1 MEKPLSI
8 IITDIDFFI
17 EESTEERNEPII
29 RIKGRDKKGKVI
41 VIHAKG
47 FLPYFY
53 VKDLPQ
59 TQSTIQNLLQVKPE
73 FGEWIVRTEHVLK
86 RTYYQLRPVYLYKI
100 LGNNPWKIRGF
111 SKFLMDKGIK
121 CYENDVPFVSRF
133 LIDTGL
139 RALNTV
145 IVSEYEFLKEE
156 NEIKYYITHY
166 SNISPSEEETEYF
179 PLIVAFKIFID
190 LSDKGEGEKKTRTTY
205 LEEGS
210 RRIIGASVTWGRKGE
225 IKGKKHFILEND
237 SDEEE
242 EKLILDFWDFIHSL
256 SPDVL
261 VSFKGNSI
269 DLAYIIKRMNYFEIP
284 LNVCSPYPNGK
295 VKEPTTF
302 YGYRIS
308 GYMVYDLVSR
318 SRWMRLKTGQSRLTD
333 LVAAYL
339 DEKREVTS
347 SDINNLWIDAKIN
360 KDSQANLKL
369 EKTIDSDSTF
379 VYKLFVVLGFDEWLE
394 VMRIV
399 GIQPSKGIYSTAR
412 HLGEFEL
419 MRVIH
424 KNNTIIPSLP
434 TRKEKER
441 RRVNRPLAE
450 GGFVME
456 PKGTLHRAVLIADF
470 TSMYPSVI
478 VTHNIG
484 GESFKGLTY
493 SYYER
498 FYDKPETALRV
509 MEKKL
514 LSERKELK
522 KEIKELELFIRS
534 FPEKKAEIENKL
546 RKMKIKSSALKV
558 IANSLYGSHNY
569 IGSRFYNTDIS
580 NAITHFSRVYIEKVA
595 KLALDFSGGKV
606 EIVYGDTD
614 SAFLKLSDEQSVFTA
629 YDKVK
634 SGEQFSLDFVPEAKD
649 LLYYI
654 NSKLP
659 EDMSLEFVDLALR
672 IVFAKETKKRYS
684 YVSVVT
690 GNLEIIGFEAIRSDF
705 SSFAKQVQ
713 TLALEKLLREGSYE
727 KAKRAVIN
735 FCKEFQKKKGKE
747 LLQLVTIYGPVRKHP
762 SEYKSKTPAIAA
774 LLEYSRVK
782 QISIEELQKEYQR
795 FPYVIVKGPD
805 DKNIYKRARHPSL
818 IKSVNE
824 IDKNYYIEQALRS
837 IQRLGVDIKPSEIAL
852 DAVSILDFSLD

>member
-86 RTYYQLRPVYLYKI
+86 LTYYQLRPIYLYKI
-100 LGNNPWKIRGF
+100 LGNNPWKIRG
-111 SKFLMDKGIK
+111 
-121 CYENDVPFVSRF
+121 
-133 LIDTGL
+133 
-139 RALNTV
+139 V

-179 PLIVAFKIFID
+179 PLIVAFKIFVD
-190 LSDKGEGEKKTRTTY
+190 LSDKGDEEKKTRATY

-237 SDEEE
+237 TDEEE
-242 EKLILDFWDFIHSL
+242 EKLILDFWAFIHSL

-284 LNVCSPYPNGK
+284 LNVCSPYSNGK

>member
-1 MEKPLSI
+1 
-8 IITDIDFFI
+8 
-17 EESTEERNEPII
+17 
-29 RIKGRDKKGKVI
+29 
-41 VIHAKG
+41 
-47 FLPYFY
+47 
-53 VKDLPQ
+53 
-59 TQSTIQNLLQVKPE
+59 
-73 FGEWIVRTEHVLK
+73 
-86 RTYYQLRPVYLYKI
+86 
-100 LGNNPWKIRGF
+100 
-111 SKFLMDKGIK
+111 
-121 CYENDVPFVSRF
+121 
-133 LIDTGL
+133 
-139 RALNTV
+139 
-145 IVSEYEFLKEE
+145 
-156 NEIKYYITHY
+156 
-166 SNISPSEEETEYF
+166 
-179 PLIVAFKIFID
+179 
-190 LSDKGEGEKKTRTTY
+190 
-205 LEEGS
+205 
-210 RRIIGASVTWGRKGE
+210 
-225 IKGKKHFILEND
+225 
-237 SDEEE
+237 
-242 EKLILDFWDFIHSL
+242 
-256 SPDVL
+256 
-261 VSFKGNSI
+261 
-269 DLAYIIKRMNYFEIP
+269 
-284 LNVCSPYPNGK
+284 
-295 VKEPTTF
+295 
-302 YGYRIS
+302 
-308 GYMVYDLVSR
+308 
-318 SRWMRLKTGQSRLTD
+318 
-333 LVAAYL
+333 
-339 DEKREVTS
+339 
-347 SDINNLWIDAKIN
+347 
-360 KDSQANLKL
+360 
-369 EKTIDSDSTF
+369 
-379 VYKLFVVLGFDEWLE
+379 
-394 VMRIV
+394 
-399 GIQPSKGIYSTAR
+399 
-412 HLGEFEL
+412 
-419 MRVIH
+419 
-424 KNNTIIPSLP
+424 
-434 TRKEKER
+434 
-441 RRVNRPLAE
+441 
-450 GGFVME
+450 
-456 PKGTLHRAVLIADF
+456 
-470 TSMYPSVI
+470 
-478 VTHNIG
+478 
-484 GESFKGLTY
+484 
-493 SYYER
+493 
-498 FYDKPETALRV
+498 
-509 MEKKL
+509 
-514 LSERKELK
+514 
-522 KEIKELELFIRS
+522 
-534 FPEKKAEIENKL
+534 
-546 RKMKIKSSALKV
+546 
-558 IANSLYGSHNY
+558 